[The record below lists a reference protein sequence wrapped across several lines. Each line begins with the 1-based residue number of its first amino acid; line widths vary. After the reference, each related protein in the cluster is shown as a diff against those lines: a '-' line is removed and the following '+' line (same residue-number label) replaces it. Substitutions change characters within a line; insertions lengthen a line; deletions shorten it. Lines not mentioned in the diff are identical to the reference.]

1 MNTPLR
7 QIARITFGAATLRK
21 SAFKRP
27 GRSKG
32 QGIAVYRVERKS
44 ERRGKGLQTWL
55 DEEQKKQKKDS
66 TNNRGGDGAESDSF
80 FDEEFSL
87 AAPSILPS
95 SVPPFTLFFFVWK
108 VLTEGCAL
116 VAFCSRSQL
125 SLAELHI
132 RAKLLSPRRTVK

>member
-32 QGIAVYRVERKS
+32 QGIPVYRVERKS

-55 DEEQKKQKKDS
+55 DEEQKEKKKIRQ
-66 TNNRGGDGAESDSF
+66 TTAVAMARNPTHFLTRSF
-80 FDEEFSL
+80 PL
-87 AAPSILPS
+87 QLPLHPS